1 MKVCIEMTASE
12 ALKAIDKDVMAPL
25 IRCCAG
31 AEEQVTPMEAAPA
44 SIMQTAPAVFETA
57 PAVPTAPA
65 LTPAPTPA
73 APIVLE
79 TPTVPTQAHAYTLD
93 EISRAAVQLM
103 DRGKQAE
110 LMELLKQFGVES
122 VAALRPDQFGQ
133 FATELRQRGALI

>member
-31 AEEQVTPMEAAPA
+31 AEEQATPVAMEAAPA
-44 SIMQTAPAVFETA
+44 PITQTTPAIVETA
-57 PAVPTAPA
+57 PAVPTAPV
-65 LTPAPTPA
+65 LTPAPA
-73 APIVLE
+73 APVVPE
-79 TPTVPTQAHAYTLD
+79 APTVPTQAHTYTLD

-110 LMELLKQFGVES
+110 LMGLLNQFGVES

>member
-12 ALKAIDKDVMAPL
+12 ALKAIDKDVLAPL

-31 AEEQVTPMEAAPA
+31 AEEQVTPMEVAPA
-44 SIMQTAPAVFETA
+44 PIMKTAPAVVETA
-57 PAVPTAPA
+57 PAVPIAPV
-65 LTPAPTPA
+65 LTPVEPP
-73 APIVLE
+73 APIVPE
-79 TPTVPTQAHAYTLD
+79 APTVPTQAHTYTLD

-122 VAALRPDQFGQ
+122 VAALRTDQFGQ